1 MAKKKSDAP
10 PEENYSEWFRASDDV
25 RTGYITGNLFVN
37 KKVEF
42 SVIDGKAIF
51 EGDIYLGD
59 PDEVTSAQPPV
70 GFASMEE
77 VPVSGIAHGVV
88 ITGEKYRWPN
98 GEVPYEIDPDL
109 PNQQRVTDAIAHWEQ
124 NTNIRFP
131 LRTPQNASRYP
142 NYVHFFRGDGC
153 WSSVGMQGGR
163 QDISLADGCWFG
175 ATVHEIGHAVGL
187 WHEQSREDRDSHI
200 RIRWENIMSGR
211 EHNFNQ
217 HITDGDDV
225 GTYDFGSIMHYGP
238 TAFSSNGQRTI
249 ETLGGEAVGQRDG
262 LSAGDIAAVD
272 FMYPNLRPSRS
283 WSGVQFT
290 GTVPA
295 RSTRRWFTHSWP
307 SHWYVV
313 WQVIPTA
320 PVQDLAAQLEW
331 KVQVERQ
338 TETLLKYY
346 IQVSNLSA
354 RQISFEARY
363 TVLGWNRAAR

>member
-1 MAKKKSDAP
+1 
-10 PEENYSEWFRASDDV
+10 
-25 RTGYITGNLFVN
+25 
-37 KKVEF
+37 
-42 SVIDGKAIF
+42 
-51 EGDIYLGD
+51 
-59 PDEVTSAQPPV
+59 
-70 GFASMEE
+70 
-77 VPVSGIAHGVV
+77 
-88 ITGEKYRWPN
+88 
-98 GEVPYEIDPDL
+98 
-109 PNQQRVTDAIAHWEQ
+109 
-124 NTNIRFP
+124 
-131 LRTPQNASRYP
+131 
-142 NYVHFFRGDGC
+142 
-153 WSSVGMQGGR
+153 MQGGR